1 MTTDALDPGEDGTY
15 PHFPRD
21 GQGRPLWSDSAMTD
35 GQAIDGQAPM
45 PRGRRRKAGPNGD
58 VITIDL
64 TPTGPDGQPIE
75 PPDLPPAA

>member
-35 GQAIDGQAPM
+35 GQAVDGQAPM
-45 PRGRRRKAGPNGD
+45 PRGRRLKAGPNGT

-64 TPTGPDGQPIE
+64 TPTGPDGQPID

>member
-21 GQGRPLWSDSAMTD
+21 AEGRPLWSNSAATD
-35 GQAIDGQAPM
+35 GREVDGQAPM
-45 PRGRRRKAGPNGD
+45 PRGTRRAAGGR
-58 VITIDL
+58 VIDL
-64 TPTGPDGQPIE
+64 TPTGPDGQPVD